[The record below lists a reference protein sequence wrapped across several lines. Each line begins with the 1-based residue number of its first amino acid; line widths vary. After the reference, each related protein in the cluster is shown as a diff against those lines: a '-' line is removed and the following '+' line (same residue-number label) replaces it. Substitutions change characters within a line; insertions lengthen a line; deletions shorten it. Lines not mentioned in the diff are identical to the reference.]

1 MQKYAA
7 SKCLKN
13 PLFQNSYKISI
24 LLYNLPFYFLVA
36 FISKNHKDDLCFDYV
51 CVPKE
56 RRVVFSVILVS
67 PYQNLEFNTYT
78 QCNSRSSSQHHPPT
92 LLNESVNWNGTPCII
107 SITCSNSDVRA
118 RDSEVAL
125 APYCNFVNTILAL
138 SRPKVY

>member
-1 MQKYAA
+1 MRLIRATWILSLIEVHPEIVILIKQEQQKQLNIFD
-7 SKCLKN
+7 SISL
-13 PLFQNSYKISI
+13 YKG
-24 LLYNLPFYFLVA
+24 
-36 FISKNHKDDLCFDYV
+36 DLCFDFI

-138 SRPKVY
+138 SKPKVY